1 MNTLNA
7 VIGGAVSAVGD
18 GGISLAALAGEN
30 PERFGKVL
38 RPKST
43 DHFVAKPPA
52 VDGLS
57 SPGFGEQVRSNYFDL
72 HIFATSS
79 CVHRSWWPSGLS
91 HCVAYLSIWI
101 DSLLYGTLLV
111 VFTDNF

>member
-52 VDGLS
+52 ADGLS
-57 SPGFGEQVRSNYFDL
+57 SPGFGEQVRSN
-72 HIFATSS
+72 A
-79 CVHRSWWPSGLS
+79 LS
-91 HCVAYLSIWI
+91 ALDRIYILGYLWE
-101 DSLLYGTLLV
+101 G
-111 VFTDNF
+111 